1 MCTAFTPE
9 LTDFL
14 AKNGEK
20 SAVLVSSDFTQ
31 AREPRAARA
40 PAAKPW
46 RSLQIAYERI
56 VFCATN
62 DAGFFRW

>member
-14 AKNGEK
+14 AKHGEK

-31 AREPRAARA
+31 AVADLPRVEPGDFVGNRFFFSM
-40 PAAKPW
+40 AK
-46 RSLQIAYERI
+46 S
-56 VFCATN
+56 VFSI
-62 DAGFFRW
+62 